1 MKIPFKDIIRGLEES
16 PSIDEVSK
24 KLFQL
29 GHGHEII
36 DNIFDFEFTPNR
48 GDCLSLVG
56 LLRELS
62 IFYKLNNDLSFFEG
76 EIDNLELDF
85 INNATDICPQ
95 ISFLYIEIDEEI
107 SEFKDYINS
116 YFKDLNLNKNNFF
129 TDISNYLA
137 YEMGQPTHCYD
148 FEKINGQI
156 IFENFQGESDFI
168 TLLDSKIKIKDANP
182 VFKINN
188 EIINLA
194 GVVGGKTTACSKNT
208 RSVLLECAY
217 FKPETIIG
225 KALKYNIQSDA
236 AYKFER
242 GVDYNNHD
250 NILRRF
256 ISIVM
261 DHTNIKSMK
270 VFSKKYETIKRASL
284 PIDVGI
290 INKILGINISESEYL
305 TQLNDLGFVITNEI
319 IKTPS
324 YRHDIFSQ
332 NDLAEEIARVI
343 GYDNIDKKNINISNT
358 ETDKEFNKI
367 ENKLRDLLID
377 NGFYEVINFPF
388 VDESSNESVLIDNP
402 IDSNKKY
409 LRLNMKQSLTQ
420 NLLFNERRQKDSVKL
435 FEISN
440 IYSNKTTIEQQKKIA
455 IIGSGR
461 IGKNFNDF
469 SKKINKNYLEELL
482 TEIVPNNNFNVE
494 QIDRKNL
501 DTKSKN
507 EIVYSEINLNDFTE
521 KILEKDSFANR
532 PKDYIHYT
540 EISEFPS
547 STRDLS
553 FSVTEY
559 SNLAFLE
566 NKILSYRN
574 KLIKEVFI
582 FDYYKNDKNNEI
594 KVGFRF
600 VFQSYKKTITD
611 SEVDKVLNDIIKLSL
626 SINGIKLPG
635 F

>member
-29 GHGHEII
+29 GHEHEII

-194 GVVGGKTTACSKNT
+194 GVIGGKTTACSKNT
-208 RSVLLECAY
+208 RSVLVECAY

-261 DHTNIKSMK
+261 NHTNIKSMK

-388 VDESSNESVLIDNP
+388 VDESSKESVLIDNP

-482 TEIVPNNNFNVE
+482 TEIVPKNNFNVE

-521 KILEKDSFANR
+521 KILEKNSFANR
-532 PKDYIHYT
+532 PKDYIQYT

-566 NKILSYRN
+566 NKILSYQN